1 METLLQFVL
10 LFIVVT
16 GAPII
21 GIGIV
26 AGAVNLVR
34 LIGGADT
41 PIGLRGEVVGVGRTL
56 RGRQSAAI
64 SDNGLKHDA
73 AQPS

>member
-1 METLLQFVL
+1 METLLQFAL
-10 LFIVVT
+10 LLIVVI

-21 GIGIV
+21 AISIV

-41 PIGLRGEVVGVGRTL
+41 VVGLRGEVVGVGGNL
-56 RGRQSAAI
+56 RGRPGAPIA
-64 SDNGLKHDA
+64 DNGDGARA
-73 AQPS
+73 AK